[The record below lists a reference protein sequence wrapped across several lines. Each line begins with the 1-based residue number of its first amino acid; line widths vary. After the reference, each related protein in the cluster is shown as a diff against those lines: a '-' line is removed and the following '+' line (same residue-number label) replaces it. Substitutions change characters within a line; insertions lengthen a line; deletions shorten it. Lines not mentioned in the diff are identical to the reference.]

1 MIDPMSA
8 FAAISAA
15 SGAISSAIKSGRDIA
30 SLSGPIA
37 KYAKAEAQLQAG
49 AKAKKNSFFS
59 KFGGVEA
66 NAIDEFFKKE
76 EVAQARKE
84 LRELFMLYGAPGQW
98 ERLQAEIA
106 RQRKIQMDAVEEEI
120 KRKRLQQQITICI
133 CLAIAVGFAGYY
145 YIKYLLTVAGDY
157 YIKYIM
163 SLN

>member
-1 MIDPMSA
+1 MRGKEIGSLKID
-8 FAAISAA
+8 
-15 SGAISSAIKSGRDIA
+15 
-30 SLSGPIA
+30 LIA

-84 LRELFMLYGAPGQW
+84 LRELFMLYGSPGQW

>member
-8 FAAISAA
+8 FAAVSAA
-15 SGAISSAIKSGRDIA
+15 TSAISSAIQSGRDIA
-30 SLSGPIA
+30 SLSPQIS

-76 EVAQARKE
+76 EVAEARAK
-84 LRELFMLYGAPGQW
+84 LREMFMLYGKAGQW

-106 RQRKIQMDAVEEEI
+106 RQRKIEMEKVEEELRI
-120 KRKRLQQQITICI
+120 ARLKKQISICI
-133 CLAIAVGFAGYY
+133 CIAIAVGLFGYY
-145 YIKYLLTVAGDY
+145 YIKYLL
-157 YIKYIM
+157 
-163 SLN
+163 SLG

>member
-84 LRELFMLYGAPGQW
+84 LRELFMLYGSPGQW

-106 RQRKIQMDAVEEEI
+106 RQRKIPKISPAFRLE
-120 KRKRLQQQITICI
+120 RKRCNKTRESCASKFFN
-133 CLAIAVGFAGYY
+133 CK
-145 YIKYLLTVAGDY
+145 IK
-157 YIKYIM
+157 
-163 SLN
+163 

>member
-8 FAAISAA
+8 FAAKSAA

-84 LRELFMLYGAPGQW
+84 LRELFMLYGSPGQW

-106 RQRKIQMDAVEEEI
+106 RQRKIQME
-120 KRKRLQQQITICI
+120 
-133 CLAIAVGFAGYY
+133 
-145 YIKYLLTVAGDY
+145 
-157 YIKYIM
+157 
-163 SLN
+163 

>member
-1 MIDPMSA
+1 
-8 FAAISAA
+8 
-15 SGAISSAIKSGRDIA
+15 
-30 SLSGPIA
+30 
-37 KYAKAEAQLQAG
+37 
-49 AKAKKNSFFS
+49 
-59 KFGGVEA
+59 
-66 NAIDEFFKKE
+66 
-76 EVAQARKE
+76 
-84 LRELFMLYGAPGQW
+84 MLYGSPGQW

-157 YIKYIM
+157 YIKYLM